1 MTRHVFSLSI
11 KILLCTSLLF
21 LLRPFMA
28 VTERE
33 KTNKKKRRDWDD
45 DETIAFAPAL
55 PCAPPAPGREREEG
69 AGTVGP
75 PGTGDRGFVRTGIGT
90 RACTRKSTDDVLIG
104 SGSLV
109 ISQRTESVRARDRA
123 ANIAVVLVRSQS
135 AARENQQLWWGTRR
149 GGDPDEPRGL
159 RSGDDVAS
167 ALRGYSAIAGARRGP
182 SEARQA
188 FFLSPT
194 ETASSI
200 FVSFKQFLIKESKE
214 KIVKSVNLSFGKL
227 SWGGESIAA
236 KERRSKENQILLRLN
251 DLVSSSGFVDPAA
264 AEEACGC
271 LYWVD
276 VGRNLYWFVVGM
288 RTSRKTMKW
297 ASLLKEI
304 KEKVGLSQSA
314 SPSPTAT
321 SAGGSPLSARNDFES
336 SSPSR
341 DKYELELDF
350 KRFWE
355 EFRSSSSEKE
365 KETALNMAVEIFC
378 RLVKQQPN
386 VAHLVTTLVETHI
399 FSFVVGRAFV
409 TDVEKLKISSKTRTL
424 DVSKLMRFFSEVTKE
439 GISAGSNLLYAV
451 EVLVSGPID
460 KQPLLDSGILC
471 CLIHILNALRLPAE
485 TNQRH
490 NSNSD
495 ESTEKGYEDHSAHVR
510 RLEVEGSLVHI
521 MKALSSHPSAPQ
533 SLIEDESLQVLFQM
547 VVDGSLTVFPRFREG
562 LVALHAIQLHRHA
575 MQILGLLLVNDNGS
589 TAKYIHKHHLIK
601 VLLMAVK
608 DYDPDTGD
616 SAYTMGIVD
625 LLLECVEL
633 SYRPEA
639 GGVKLREDIH
649 NAHGY
654 QFLVQFA
661 LVLSSPQRSRV
672 SQSIQ
677 SQPLVEPSISDE
689 FRTVYSVAQENSG
702 QADTSPLHISPSLSR
717 LLDVLV
723 TLAQTGPME
732 STIGSRGSKT
742 AAGKNIVH
750 GRNRSSFDKIN
761 EEIWEKGNTKV
772 RDLEAIQML
781 QDIFLKANN
790 VEVQAEVLN
799 RMFKIFSSHIDNY
812 KLCQQLRTVPLFIL
826 NMAQFPR
833 SLQEIILKI
842 LEYAVTVVNCV
853 PDQELLHLCFLL
865 PQHINTELKH
875 TILSFFVKLLSFDQ
889 QYKKVLREVGVLEVL
904 LDDLSMHKF
913 LLGSEQNQDNS
924 GHLERNSSSESFQK
938 HMEEKDAIISS
949 PKMVGS
955 GLEKFPVFEDKG
967 TIAVAWDCLVSMIK
981 KSEANQYFVRSKN
994 GLALILPFLASD
1006 IHRTGALR
1014 LLSCLIIEDTS
1025 QAHPEE
1031 LGSLIEVLKSGM
1043 VTSISGFQHKFRNEA
1058 KCDILGALW
1067 RILGVNNQAQRVF
1080 GEATGFSLLVTT
1092 LNGFNS
1098 TEGDMEDNSLMV
1110 HLKVFSFILR
1120 VVTAGVCNNPINRLE
1135 LHTNLSSQTF
1145 YDLLCESGLLCVDC
1159 EKQVIQLLL
1168 ELALEIVVPPSSAL
1182 HDESPQSSDSI
1193 HPGSNYFPL
1202 STPLGTCSPDRERV
1216 YNASAVLMLIRCL
1229 LLFTPKVQLEIL
1241 NFIEKLAQAGPFN
1254 LENLTAVGCV
1264 GLLLETIQPFLAGS
1278 SALLVHAL
1286 KIVEVLGAYRLSSSE
1301 LRVLVRYIL
1310 QMRLMR
1316 SGRILIDMMERLVQM
1331 EGMTLENVSLAP
1343 FVEMDMCRIGH
1354 ASVQVSLGERTWPPA
1369 AGYSFVCWFQFRNLL
1384 KNRAT
1389 KEAEQPSKV
1398 GPSKRKPPSGM
1409 QQSSKPNVLRIFSV
1423 GAADE
1428 GNMFYAELYLQDDGV
1443 LTLATSNSCSLSFSG
1458 LELEEDRWHHLAVV
1472 HSKPN
1477 ALAGLFQ
1484 ASVAF
1489 VYLNGKLRHTGKL
1502 GYSPSPVGKPLQ
1514 VTIGT
1519 PISCAKTT
1527 EVSWRLRCCY
1537 LFDEVLTSGSIC
1549 FMYILGRGYRGL
1561 FQDTD
1566 LLQFVPNQACG
1577 GGSMAILDSLE
1588 TELAAA
1594 SNVQKVEVPS
1604 KIGSSTKA
1612 DGSGIVWDL
1621 ERLSNLS
1628 SQLTGKKLIFAFDGT
1643 SSEAFRAS
1651 GILSILNL
1659 VDPLSAAASPIG
1671 GIPRFGRLHGDVYIC
1686 GQCVI
1691 GDSIRTIGGMA
1702 VVLALVEAS
1711 ETKDMLHMSLAL
1723 LACVLQQ
1730 SPQNVHDMQAYRGY
1744 HLLALFLHRRM
1755 SLFDHQCLEIF
1766 FQIAAC
1772 EASFPEPQK
1781 LPIAPAVTSPVNILP
1796 DSSYEDLTLSKFPDD
1811 VSSVGSQ
1818 GDLDDFSVQKDSFS
1832 HISELENVDL
1842 QAAETSNCIVLSNAD
1857 MVEHILLDWTLW
1869 VIAPVQIQVQ
1879 LLGFLERLVSMH
1891 WYRNHNLTVL
1901 RRINLVQHLLVTLQR
1916 GDVEVPVIEKLI
1928 ILLGVI
1934 LEDGF
1939 LTSELEHV
1947 VRFVIMTF
1955 DPPELTPRH
1964 QVIREPMG
1972 KHVIVRNMLLEML
1985 IDLQVTINSE
1995 ELLEQWHKIVSSKL
2009 ITYFLDEAVHP
2020 TSMRWVMTL
2029 LGVCLASSPTFA
2041 LKFRS
2046 SGGYQGLTRTLPS
2059 FYDSPEVYYTLFCL
2073 IFGKPVYPR
2082 LPEVRMLDFHALM
2095 QSDGSYGELKFVEL
2109 LESVIAMA
2117 KSTFDRL
2124 SMQCMVAHQAG
2135 NLSQFGGS
2143 LVAEF
2148 MEGTADMTG
2157 ELQGEALMHKTY
2169 AARLM
2174 GGEAAAP
2181 AAATSVLRF
2190 MVDLAKM
2197 CPLFSAVCRRP
2208 EFLETCVDLYFSCV
2222 RAACAVKMAKGLSV
2236 RVPDEKNLNDSDDA
2250 HSSQHTFSSLPQEH
2264 DQSSKTSIS
2273 IGSFPAA
2280 QKSTSSEDMGG
2291 SHNDLVEDSDKACGL
2306 PPQQSSE
2313 PLVRVGG
2320 QIAPNSDFD
2329 RLEKVSS
2336 VTSSAHEFGHYN
2348 NINESAD
2355 AFPLTDSLS
2364 STSVVVP
2371 DSPIISEKSNSKLV
2385 FTPSTPPVVAL
2396 TSWLGSN
2403 AGNSSEGKTQISATP
2418 LVNSSASQSEV
2429 DATQDSKSSS
2439 QGPSP
2444 ANMFLPVTARLLI
2457 ETEESGYGGGPCA
2470 SAATAVLDFIAEVLA
2485 DIVTEY
2491 LKATPIVESILE
2503 SVPLYV
2509 DVESALVFQGL
2520 CLSRL
2525 MNFLERRLLRDDE
2538 EEEKKLDKN
2547 RWSAN
2552 LDSLC
2557 WMIVDRV
2564 YMGAFPQPG
2573 GVLRTLEFLLSML
2586 QLANKDGRIEEA
2598 TPSGKGLLSITRGN
2612 RQLETYVHALLK
2624 NTNRMILYCFLPSF
2638 LSTIGEE
2645 DFLSCLGLQI
2655 EPRKMGP
2662 PISSSEDE
2670 SGVNICTI
2678 LQLLIANKRLVLCP
2692 SNVDTDLICCLCINL
2707 ISLLWDARK
2716 SAQNMAI
2723 EIIKY
2728 LLLHRRASLEEL
2740 LVSKPN
2746 QGQQLDVLRGG
2757 FDKLLTGGSPNF
2769 FEWLQSSEQAI
2780 NKVLEQCA
2788 AIMWVQYIS
2797 GSAKFPGV
2805 RIKGM
2810 EGRRKRE
2817 MSKRS
2822 KEAAKL
2828 DLKHWEQ
2835 INERRYALELVRD
2848 AMSTELR
2855 VVRQDKYGWVL
2866 HAESEWQTH
2875 LQQLV
2880 HERGLLPMSNSSSTV
2895 ELQWQLCPIEGP
2907 YRMRKKLERCTL
2919 RIDTIQIILSK
2930 QFDLVF
2936 SEAIDEKN
2944 ENLSEM
2950 RNGSFLHLLADGSKQ
2965 NSFDGP
2971 EFDDSSFQEAEDFKD
2986 GDSTSARIG
2995 LNDDRGSSVNEAS
3008 LHSALEYGVKSSVA
3022 SFQMTDSMNAKS
3034 DLGSPW
3040 QSSSVR
3046 TDEVKPVE
3054 DKPEKELLDN
3064 GEYLIRPYLEPL
3076 EKIRFKYNCERV
3088 VGLDKHDGIFLIG
3101 ELCLYVIENYYI
3113 DKSGCICEKQCEDEL
3128 SVIDQAL
3135 GVKKDVTGSS
3145 EFQSKSPPPSWSEG
3159 VKTSVGG
3166 RAWAYNGGAWG
3177 KEKVAGSGTMPH
3189 LWRMWKLD
3197 SVHELLK
3204 RDYQLRP
3211 VAIEIFSMDGCND
3224 LLVFHKKER
3233 DEVFRNLIAMNLPRN
3248 RMLDTTISGSSKQE
3262 SNEGSRL
3269 FKIMAKSFSKRW
3281 QNGEISNFQYLMHLN
3296 TLAGRGYSDLTQYP
3310 VFPWILADYDSE
3322 VLDLKNPKSFR
3333 KLDKPMGC
3341 QTPEGEE
3348 EFKKRYESWDD
3359 PDVPKF
3365 HYGSHY
3371 SSAGIVLFYL
3381 LRLPPFSTENLKLQ
3395 GGQFDHADRLFNSV
3409 RDTWSSAAGKGNT
3422 SDVKELIPEFFY
3434 MPEFL
3439 ENRFNLD
3446 LGVKQSG
3453 EKVGDVL
3460 LPSWAKGSP
3469 REFIKRHREALES
3482 DYVSE
3487 NLHHWIDLIFG
3498 YKQRGKAAE
3507 EAVNVFY
3514 HYTYEGSVDID
3525 AVSDPAMKA
3534 SILAQINHFGQTPK
3548 QLFQKPHVK
3557 RRSDRKLPHPLR
3569 HSNHLQPHMIR
3580 RTSSSISQIVTF
3592 NDKILLAGPN
3602 NLLKP
3607 TAYSNYIAWG
3617 FPDRSLR
3624 FLSYD
3629 QDKLL
3634 STHENLHLGNQI
3646 HCARISQDGQILA
3659 TGGNGGLVSVWRITE
3674 DGNGTRG
3681 LRRLNLQR
3689 ALYAHTAKVTCLYVS
3704 QPYTLIV
3711 SGSDDCTVILWDLS
3725 SLVFVKQLPEFPSP
3739 ISAIYVNDLTG
3750 EIVTAAG
3757 VVLAVWSINGDCL
3770 AVMNT
3775 SQLPSD
3781 FILSVTSAIFSDWW
3795 ETNWYVTGHQSGAI
3809 KVWHMVHHTDDE
3821 AIGRSKVGNHG
3832 TGKLGQG
3839 GQGPEYRLVLYKV
3852 LKWHAHPVTALHL
3865 TGDLKQLLSGD
3876 AGGNLISWTLPDE
3889 SIKSGSFSHG

>member
-1 MTRHVFSLSI
+1 
-11 KILLCTSLLF
+11 
-21 LLRPFMA
+21 
-28 VTERE
+28 
-33 KTNKKKRRDWDD
+33 
-45 DETIAFAPAL
+45 
-55 PCAPPAPGREREEG
+55 
-69 AGTVGP
+69 
-75 PGTGDRGFVRTGIGT
+75 
-90 RACTRKSTDDVLIG
+90 
-104 SGSLV
+104 
-109 ISQRTESVRARDRA
+109 
-123 ANIAVVLVRSQS
+123 
-135 AARENQQLWWGTRR
+135 
-149 GGDPDEPRGL
+149 
-159 RSGDDVAS
+159 
-167 ALRGYSAIAGARRGP
+167 
-182 SEARQA
+182 
-188 FFLSPT
+188 
-194 ETASSI
+194 
-200 FVSFKQFLIKESKE
+200 
-214 KIVKSVNLSFGKL
+214 
-227 SWGGESIAA
+227 
-236 KERRSKENQILLRLN
+236 
-251 DLVSSSGFVDPAA
+251 
-264 AEEACGC
+264 
-271 LYWVD
+271 
-276 VGRNLYWFVVGM
+276 
-288 RTSRKTMKW
+288 
-297 ASLLKEI
+297 
-304 KEKVGLSQSA
+304 
-314 SPSPTAT
+314 
-321 SAGGSPLSARNDFES
+321 
-336 SSPSR
+336 
-341 DKYELELDF
+341 
-350 KRFWE
+350 
-355 EFRSSSSEKE
+355 
-365 KETALNMAVEIFC
+365 
-378 RLVKQQPN
+378 
-386 VAHLVTTLVETHI
+386 
-399 FSFVVGRAFV
+399 
-409 TDVEKLKISSKTRTL
+409 
-424 DVSKLMRFFSEVTKE
+424 
-439 GISAGSNLLYAV
+439 
-451 EVLVSGPID
+451 
-460 KQPLLDSGILC
+460 
-471 CLIHILNALRLPAE
+471 
-485 TNQRH
+485 
-490 NSNSD
+490 
-495 ESTEKGYEDHSAHVR
+495 
-510 RLEVEGSLVHI
+510 

-533 SLIEDESLQVLFQM
+533 SLIEDDSLQVLFQM
-547 VVDGSLTVFPRFREG
+547 VVDGSLTVFPRFRES
-562 LVALHAIQLHRHA
+562 LLSLHAIQLHRHA

-601 VLLMAVK
+601 VLLMSVK
-608 DYDPDTGD
+608 DFDPDNGD

-654 QFLVQFA
+654 QFLIQFA
-661 LVLSSPQRSRV
+661 LVLSSPQTCQV
-672 SQSIQ
+672 VQSIQ

-689 FRTVYSVAQENSG
+689 FQRAYPVAQEHLAGNG
-702 QADTSPLHISPSLSR
+702 NTSPLHFSPSLSR

-732 STIGSRGSKT
+732 STSAVGGRGSKT
-742 AAGKNIVH
+742 TASKNIMH
-750 GRNRSSFDKIN
+750 GRNRSSSDKIN

-772 RDLEAIQML
+772 RDLEAVQML

-799 RMFKIFSSHIDNY
+799 RMFKIFSSHLDNY
-812 KLCQQLRTVPLFIL
+812 KLCQQLRTVPLFIH
-826 NMAQFPR
+826 NMAQFPP

-853 PDQELLHLCFLL
+853 PDQELLTLCFLL
-865 PQHINTELKH
+865 HQPINTKLKH
-875 TILSFFVKLLSFDQ
+875 KILCFFVKLLSFDQ
-889 QYKKVLREVGVLEVL
+889 QYKRVLQEVGVLGVL
-904 LDDLSMHKF
+904 LDDLKMHKF
-913 LLGSEQNQDNS
+913 LLGSEQSHNS
-924 GHLERNSSSESFQK
+924 SGLLERNFSSDSFQK
-938 HMEEKDAIISS
+938 HMEDKDAIISS
-949 PKMVGS
+949 PKLVGS
-955 GLEKFPVFEDKG
+955 GSEKFPVFEDNG
-967 TIAVAWDCLVSMIK
+967 TIAVAWDCLVSLIK
-981 KSEANQYFVRSKN
+981 KSATNQLFLRSVY
-994 GLALILPFLASD
+994 GVTIILPLLASD

-1014 LLSCLIIEDTS
+1014 MLSCLIIEDTA

-1043 VTSISGFQHKFRNEA
+1043 VTSISGSQHELHNEA

-1080 GEATGFSLLVTT
+1080 GDATGFSLLVTT
-1092 LNGFNS
+1092 LNSFHS
-1098 TEGDMEDNSLMV
+1098 IEGDMEDYSLMV
-1110 HLKVFSFILR
+1110 HLKVFSFIFR

-1159 EKQVIQLLL
+1159 ERQVIQLLL

-1182 HDESPQSSDSI
+1182 HDESAQSSDI
-1193 HPGSNYFPL
+1193 IQAGSTIFPL
-1202 STPLGTCSPDRERV
+1202 STPSGTCRPDSERV

-1229 LLFTPKVQLEIL
+1229 LLFTPKVQLEVL
-1241 NFIEKLAQAGPFN
+1241 NFIEKLARAGPFN
-1254 LENLTAVGCV
+1254 QENLTSVGCV

-1278 SALLVHAL
+1278 SPLLVHAL

-1301 LRVLVRYIL
+1301 LRILVRYIL
-1310 QMRLMR
+1310 QTRLMR
-1316 SGRILIDMMERLVQM
+1316 SGRILVDMMERLVQM
-1331 EGMTLENVSLAP
+1331 EGMTTENVSLAP

-1369 AGYSFVCWFQFRNLL
+1369 AGYSFVCWFQFHNLL
-1384 KNRAT
+1384 KNHAT
-1389 KEAEQPSKV
+1389 KEAEQPCKV
-1398 GPSKRKPPSGM
+1398 SPSKRKPPSGM
-1409 QQSSKPNVLRIFSV
+1409 QQSSMPNVLRMFSV

-1428 GNMFYAELYLQDDGV
+1428 ENMLYAEVYLQDDGV

-1458 LELEEDRWHHLAVV
+1458 LELEEGRWHHLAVV

-1484 ASVAF
+1484 ASVAY
-1489 VYLNGKLRHTGKL
+1489 VYLNGKLKHTGKL
-1502 GYSPSPVGKPLQ
+1502 GYSPSPVGKPLH
-1514 VTIGT
+1514 VAIGT
-1519 PISCAKTT
+1519 PISCAKNT
-1527 EVSWRLRCCY
+1527 ELSWRLRSCY

-1588 TELAAA
+1588 TELTAA
-1594 SNVQKVEVPS
+1594 SNGQKVEVPS
-1604 KIGSSTKA
+1604 KLRSSTKA

-1621 ERLSNLS
+1621 ERLTNLS
-1628 SQLTGKKLIFAFDGT
+1628 SHLCGKKLVFAFDGT

-1671 GIPRFGRLHGDVYIC
+1671 GIPRFGRLHGDIYIC
-1686 GQCVI
+1686 AQCVI

-1702 VVLALVEAS
+1702 VVLALLEAS

-1723 LACVLQQ
+1723 LACALHQ

-1755 SLFDHQCLEIF
+1755 SLFDQQCLEIF

-1781 LPIAPAVTSPVNILP
+1781 LPIAPAVTSPVDISHE
-1796 DSSYEDLTLSKFPDD
+1796 SSYEDMTLSKFSDE
-1811 VSSVGSQ
+1811 VLSIGSH

-1832 HISELENVDL
+1832 HISELENVDF
-1842 QAAETSNCIVLSNAD
+1842 QAAESSNCIVLSNAD
-1857 MVEHILLDWTLW
+1857 MVEHVLLDWTLW

-1928 ILLGVI
+1928 ILLGVV

-1964 QVIREPMG
+1964 QVLREPMG

-1985 IDLQVTINSE
+1985 IDLQVTIKSE

-2046 SGGYQGLTRTLPS
+2046 SGGYQGLMRTLPS
-2059 FYDSPEVYYTLFCL
+2059 FYDSPEIYYILFCL

-2082 LPEVRMLDFHALM
+2082 LPEVRMLDFHVLM
-2095 QSDGSYGELKFVEL
+2095 RSDGSYGELKFVEL

-2124 SMQCMVAHQAG
+2124 SIHCMMAHLAG
-2135 NLSQFGGS
+2135 NLSQFGGT
-2143 LVAEF
+2143 LVAELVD
-2148 MEGTADMTG
+2148 GTADMTG

-2197 CPLFSAVCRRP
+2197 CPRFSAVCRRP
-2208 EFLETCVDLYFSCV
+2208 EFLESCVDLYISCV
-2222 RAACAVKMAKGLSV
+2222 RATCAVKMAKGLSV
-2236 RVPDEKNLNDSDDA
+2236 TVPDEKNLHDIDDT

-2264 DQSSKTSIS
+2264 EQSSKTSTS

-2291 SHNDLVEDSDKACGL
+2291 SRNDLVEDSDNLCGL
-2306 PPQQSSE
+2306 PSQQSSE
-2313 PLVRVGG
+2313 PLMGVRY
-2320 QIAPNSDFD
+2320 QIVPSSDFD
-2329 RLEKVSS
+2329 GLENTPS
-2336 VTSSAHEFGHYN
+2336 VTSSAREFGHYN
-2348 NINESAD
+2348 NISATTD
-2355 AFPLTDSLS
+2355 AFPMTDSLS
-2364 STSVVVP
+2364 STSVIIP
-2371 DSPIISEKSNSKLV
+2371 DSPIMSEKSNSKLV
-2385 FTPSTPPVVAL
+2385 FTPSTPPVIAL
-2396 TSWLGSN
+2396 TAWLGSN
-2403 AGNSSEGKTQISATP
+2403 AGNSSEVKTQISATP
-2418 LVNSSASQSEV
+2418 LVGSSASQSELH
-2429 DATQDSKSSS
+2429 ATQDSKFGS

-2444 ANMFLPVTARLLI
+2444 ANMFFAITSKLLI

-2485 DIVTEY
+2485 DIVTEHI
-2491 LKATPIVESILE
+2491 KAAPILESILE
-2503 SVPLYV
+2503 NIPLYV
-2509 DVESALVFQGL
+2509 DAEPALVFQGL

-2547 RWSAN
+2547 RWSVN

-2564 YMGAFPQPG
+2564 YMGAFPLPG

-2598 TPSGKGLLSITRGN
+2598 TPTGKGLLSITRGS

-2638 LSTIGEE
+2638 LSTIGE
-2645 DFLSCLGLQI
+2645 DDCLSCLGLQI
-2655 EPRKMGP
+2655 EARKLDP
-2662 PISSSEDE
+2662 PINSSEDE

-2678 LQLLIANKRLVLCP
+2678 LQLLIANKRLVICP
-2692 SNVDTDLICCLCINL
+2692 SNLDTDLICCLCINL
-2707 ISLLWDARK
+2707 ISLLWDARI

-2728 LLLHRRASLEEL
+2728 LLLNRRASLEEL

-2746 QGQQLDVLRGG
+2746 QGQQLDVLHGG
-2757 FDKLLTGGSPNF
+2757 FDKLLTGSCSNF
-2769 FEWLQSSEQAI
+2769 LEWLQSSEQAI
-2780 NKVLEQCA
+2780 NKVLDQYA
-2788 AIMWVQYIS
+2788 AIVWVQYIS
-2797 GSAKFPGV
+2797 GSTRFPGV

-2817 MSKRS
+2817 MGRRS
-2822 KEAAKL
+2822 RDAAKL
-2828 DLKHWEQ
+2828 DLRHWEQ

-2880 HERGLLPMSNSSSTV
+2880 HERGIFPMRNNFLSV
-2895 ELQWQLCPIEGP
+2895 EQEWQLCPIEGP

-2919 RIDTIQIILSK
+2919 KFDNIQSIICK
-2930 QFDLVF
+2930 QFDLVD
-2936 SEAIDEKN
+2936 SELINEKN
-2944 ENLSEM
+2944 ESNPDICS
-2950 RNGSFLHLLADGSKQ
+2950 GSFLHLPGYASEQ
-2965 NSFDGP
+2965 NSLDGP
-2971 EFDDSSFQEAEDFKD
+2971 ECDDSYFQEAEDFKD

-2995 LNDDRGSSVNEAS
+2995 FNDDRCSSVNEAS
-3008 LHSALEYGVKSSVA
+3008 LHSALEFGLKASVA
-3022 SFQMTDSMNAKS
+3022 SFQMTDSMHAKS

-3064 GEYLIRPYLEPL
+3064 GECLIRPYLEPL

-3113 DKSGCICEKQCEDEL
+3113 DNTGCICEKRCEDEL
-3128 SVIDQAL
+3128 SVIDQVL

-3145 EFQSKSPPPSWSEG
+3145 EFQSKSPPSWSG
-3159 VKTSVGG
+3159 VKTSIGG

-3177 KEKVAGSGTMPH
+3177 KEKVCSSGNMPH
-3189 LWRMWKLD
+3189 LWHMWKLD

-3233 DEVFRNLIAMNLPRN
+3233 DEVFRNLISMNLPRSK
-3248 RMLDTTISGSSKQE
+3248 MLDTTISGASKQE

-3296 TLAGRGYSDLTQYP
+3296 TLAGRGYSNLTQYP
-3310 VFPWILADYDSE
+3310 VFPWILANYESE
-3322 VLDLKNPKSFR
+3322 VLDLTNPKTFR

-3460 LPSWAKGSP
+3460 LPPWAKGSN
-3469 REFIKRHREALES
+3469 REFIKKHREALES

-3507 EAVNVFY
+3507 EALNVFY
-3514 HYTYEGSVDID
+3514 HYTYEGNVDID

-3557 RRSDRKLPHPLR
+3557 RRWVRKLPHPLR
-3569 HSNHLQPHMIR
+3569 YSNHLQPHIIR

-3592 NDKILLAGPN
+3592 NDKVLVAGPN
-3602 NLLKP
+3602 HLLKP
-3607 TAYSNYIAWG
+3607 ATYSKYIAWG

-3624 FLSYD
+3624 FLGYD

-3646 HCARISQDGQILA
+3646 HCSRISQDGQTLV
-3659 TGGNGGLVSVWRITE
+3659 TGGNDGLVCVWRITE

-3681 LRRLNLQR
+3681 QRHLNLQR
-3689 ALYAHTAKVTCLYVS
+3689 ALCAHTAKVTCLYVS

-3711 SGSDDCTVILWDLS
+3711 SGSADCTVIIWDLS
-3725 SLVFVKQLPEFPSP
+3725 SLVFVKQLPEFPAP

-3750 EIVTAAG
+3750 EILTAAG

-3770 AVMNT
+3770 AVVNT

-3781 FILSVTSAIFSDWW
+3781 LILSVTSTTFSDWW
-3795 ETNWYVTGHQSGAI
+3795 ETNWYVTGHQSGAV

-3821 AIGRSKVGNHG
+3821 ATGRSKLGNHG
-3832 TGKLGQG
+3832 TGILGQG
-3839 GQGPEYRLVLYKV
+3839 DQGPEYILVLYKV
-3852 LKWHAHPVTALHL
+3852 LKWHMHPVTALHL
-3865 TGDLKQLLSGD
+3865 TSDLKQLLSGD
-3876 AGGNLISWTLPDE
+3876 SGGNLMSWTLPE
-3889 SIKSGSFSHG
+3889 ENFKGSFNHG

>member
-1 MTRHVFSLSI
+1 MF
-11 KILLCTSLLF
+11 
-21 LLRPFMA
+21 
-28 VTERE
+28 
-33 KTNKKKRRDWDD
+33 
-45 DETIAFAPAL
+45 
-55 PCAPPAPGREREEG
+55 
-69 AGTVGP
+69 
-75 PGTGDRGFVRTGIGT
+75 
-90 RACTRKSTDDVLIG
+90 
-104 SGSLV
+104 
-109 ISQRTESVRARDRA
+109 
-123 ANIAVVLVRSQS
+123 QS
-135 AARENQQLWWGTRR
+135 
-149 GGDPDEPRGL
+149 
-159 RSGDDVAS
+159 
-167 ALRGYSAIAGARRGP
+167 
-182 SEARQA
+182 
-188 FFLSPT
+188 
-194 ETASSI
+194 
-200 FVSFKQFLIKESKE
+200 
-214 KIVKSVNLSFGKL
+214 
-227 SWGGESIAA
+227 
-236 KERRSKENQILLRLN
+236 
-251 DLVSSSGFVDPAA
+251 
-264 AEEACGC
+264 
-271 LYWVD
+271 
-276 VGRNLYWFVVGM
+276 
-288 RTSRKTMKW
+288 SRKTMKW

-304 KEKVGLSQSA
+304 KEKVGLSQPA

-341 DKYELELDF
+341 DKHELELDF
-350 KRFWE
+350 KRFWD
-355 EFRSSSSEKE
+355 EFRSSGSEKE
-365 KETALNMAVEIFC
+365 KEAALNMAVEIFC
-378 RLVKQQPN
+378 RLVKQQAN
-386 VAHLVTTLVETHI
+386 IAHLVTTLVEIHI

-409 TDVEKLKISSKTRTL
+409 TDVEKLKISSKTRSL
-424 DVSKLMRFFSEVTKE
+424 DVTKLLRFFSEVTKE
-439 GISAGSNLLYAV
+439 GISPGSNLLYAV

-471 CLIHILNALRLPAE
+471 SLIHILNAFLLPAE
-485 TNQRH
+485 ANQRQV
-490 NSNSD
+490 SNSD
-495 ESTEKGYEDHSAHVR
+495 ESKVEDHSAHVR

-521 MKALSSHPSAPQ
+521 MKALSSHSSAPQ
-533 SLIEDESLQVLFQM
+533 SLIEDDSLQVLFQM
-547 VVDGSLTVFPRFREG
+547 VVDGSLIVFPRFREG

-608 DYDPDTGD
+608 SFDPDAGD

-639 GGVKLREDIH
+639 GGVRLREDIH

-661 LVLSSPQRSRV
+661 LILSSPQK
-672 SQSIQ
+672 SQVVQPIQ
-677 SQPLVEPSISDE
+677 SQSLLKPSISDE
-689 FRTVYSVAQENSG
+689 FHTNYSVAQENLAG
-702 QADTSPLHISPSLSR
+702 KGDTSALHFSPSLSR

-732 STIGSRGSKT
+732 STTTVGSRVSKT
-742 AAGKNIVH
+742 AAGKIIMH
-750 GRNRSSFDKIN
+750 GRNRSSSDKIN

-799 RMFKIFSSHIDNY
+799 RMFKIFSSHLDNY
-812 KLCQQLRTVPLFIL
+812 QLCQQLRTVPLFIH
-826 NMAQFPR
+826 NMAQFPP

-853 PDQELLHLCFLL
+853 PDQELLTLCFLL
-865 PQHINTELKH
+865 HRPINTELKH

-904 LDDLSMHKF
+904 LDDLKMHKF
-913 LLGSEQNQDNS
+913 LLGSEQNQSNS
-924 GHLERNSSSESFQK
+924 GLLERNSSSDSFQK
-938 HMEEKDAIISS
+938 HMEDKDAIISS
-949 PKMVGS
+949 PKLVGS
-955 GLEKFPVFEDKG
+955 GSDKFPVFEDKG
-967 TIAVAWDCLVSMIK
+967 TIAVAWDCLVSLIK
-981 KSEANQYFVRSKN
+981 KSEANQVFLRSVN
-994 GLALILPFLASD
+994 GVTIILPFLASD

-1014 LLSCLIIEDTS
+1014 MLSCLIIEDTS
-1025 QAHPEE
+1025 QVHPEE

-1043 VTSISGFQHKFRNEA
+1043 VTSISGSQHKLHNEA
-1058 KCDILGALW
+1058 KCDVLGALW
-1067 RILGVNNQAQRVF
+1067 RILGVNHQAQRVF

-1092 LNGFNS
+1092 LNSFHS
-1098 TEGDMEDNSLMV
+1098 IEGDMEEYPLMV
-1110 HLKVFSFILR
+1110 HLKVFSFIFR
-1120 VVTAGVCNNPINRLE
+1120 VVTAGVCNNPVNRLE

-1182 HDESPQSSDSI
+1182 HDESVQSSDI
-1193 HPGSNYFPL
+1193 IQAGSSFFPL
-1202 STPLGTCSPDRERV
+1202 SSPLGSCRPDRERV

-1229 LLFTPKVQLEIL
+1229 LLFTPKVQLEVL

-1254 LENLTAVGCV
+1254 QENLTSVGCV
-1264 GLLLETIQPFLAGS
+1264 GLLLETIQPFLAGTS
-1278 SALLVHAL
+1278 PLLVHAL
-1286 KIVEVLGAYRLSSSE
+1286 KIVKVLGAYRLSSSE
-1301 LRVLVRYIL
+1301 LRILVRYIL
-1310 QMRLMR
+1310 QMRLTR
-1316 SGRILIDMMERLVQM
+1316 SGRVLIDMMERLVQM
-1331 EGMTLENVSLAP
+1331 EGMTSENISLAP

-1389 KEAEQPSKV
+1389 KEAEQLCKV
-1398 GPSKRKPPSGM
+1398 GPSKRKPPPGV
-1409 QQSSKPNVLRIFSV
+1409 QQSSRPNVLRIFSV
-1423 GAADE
+1423 GASDE
-1428 GNMFYAELYLQDDGV
+1428 ENMFYAELYLQEDGV

-1458 LELEEDRWHHLAVV
+1458 LELEEGRWQHLAVV

-1484 ASVAF
+1484 ASVAY
-1489 VYLNGKLRHTGKL
+1489 VYLNGKLRHTGKM

-1514 VTIGT
+1514 VALGT
-1519 PISCAKTT
+1519 PVSCAKNT
-1527 EVSWRLRCCY
+1527 ELSWRLRCCY

-1577 GGSMAILDSLE
+1577 GGSMAILDALE
-1588 TELAAA
+1588 IELAAA
-1594 SNVQKVEVPS
+1594 SNGQKVEVPS
-1604 KIGSSTKA
+1604 KMGSSSKA
-1612 DGSGIVWDL
+1612 DGSGIVWEL
-1621 ERLSNLS
+1621 ERLTNLS
-1628 SQLTGKKLIFAFDGT
+1628 SQLSGKKLIFAFDGT

-1651 GILSILNL
+1651 GILSMLNL
-1659 VDPLSAAASPIG
+1659 VDPLSAAASTIG
-1671 GIPRFGRLHGDVYIC
+1671 GIPRFGRLHGDIYIC
-1686 GQCVI
+1686 GQRVI

-1723 LACVLQQ
+1723 LACALHQ

-1772 EASFPEPQK
+1772 EASLPEPQK
-1781 LPIAPAVTSPVNILP
+1781 LPIAPAITSPVDISHE
-1796 DSSYEDLTLSKFPDD
+1796 SSYEDMSKFSEE
-1811 VSSVGSQ
+1811 VSSVGSH

-1832 HISELENVDL
+1832 HVSELENVDL
-1842 QAAETSNCIVLSNAD
+1842 PAVETSNCIVLSNAD
-1857 MVEHILLDWTLW
+1857 MVEHVLLDWTLW

-1955 DPPELTPRH
+1955 DPPELTSRQ
-1964 QVIREPMG
+1964 QVTRESMG

-1985 IDLQVTINSE
+1985 IDLQVTITSE

-2029 LGVCLASSPTFA
+2029 LGVCLASSPTFS

-2059 FYDSPEVYYTLFCL
+2059 FYDSPEIYYILFCL

-2124 SMQCMVAHQAG
+2124 SMQCMMAHQAG
-2135 NLSQFGGS
+2135 NLSQFGGT
-2143 LVAEF
+2143 LVAELV
-2148 MEGTADMTG
+2148 EGTTDMTG

-2174 GGEAAAP
+2174 GGEATAP
-2181 AAATSVLRF
+2181 ATATSVLRF

-2197 CPLFSAVCRRP
+2197 CPLFSAVCRRF
-2208 EFLETCVDLYFSCV
+2208 EFLESCVDQYFSCV
-2222 RAACAVKMAKGLSV
+2222 RATCAVKMAKGLV
-2236 RVPDEKNLNDSDDA
+2236 RVPDEKNLQDSDDT
-2250 HSSQHTFSSLPQEH
+2250 HSSQHTFSSLPLEH
-2264 DQSSKTSIS
+2264 EQSSKTSIS

-2291 SHNDLVEDSDKACGL
+2291 SHNDLAEECNKLCGT

-2313 PLVRVGG
+2313 PLIGMRG
-2320 QIAPNSDFD
+2320 QIVPSTDFD
-2329 RLEKVSS
+2329 GLEKIPS

-2348 NINESAD
+2348 NISETTD
-2355 AFPLTDSLS
+2355 AFPMTDSLS
-2364 STSVVVP
+2364 SASVVVP
-2371 DSPIISEKSNSKLV
+2371 DSPIISEKSDSKLV
-2385 FTPSTPPVVAL
+2385 LTPSTPPVVAM

-2403 AGNSSEGKTQISATP
+2403 AGKSGEVKTQISATP
-2418 LVNSSASQSEV
+2418 LVGSSASQSEL
-2429 DATQDSKSSS
+2429 DATPDLKSGSH
-2439 QGPSP
+2439 GPSP
-2444 ANMFLPVTARLLI
+2444 ANKFFAITPKLLI

-2491 LKATPIVESILE
+2491 IKAAPIVELVLE
-2503 SVPLYV
+2503 NIPLYV
-2509 DVESALVFQGL
+2509 DAESALVFQGL

-2547 RWSAN
+2547 RWSVN
-2552 LDSLC
+2552 LDNLC

-2586 QLANKDGRIEEA
+2586 QLVNKDGRIEEV
-2598 TPSGKGLLSITRGN
+2598 TPIGKGLLSIKRGS
-2612 RQLETYVHALLK
+2612 RQLDTYVQALLK

-2638 LSTIGEE
+2638 LSTIGED

-2655 EPRKMGP
+2655 EARKMGP
-2662 PISSSEDE
+2662 PINSSEDE

-2692 SNVDTDLICCLCINL
+2692 SNLDTDLICCLCINL
-2707 ISLLWDARK
+2707 ISLLWDARR

-2746 QGQQLDVLRGG
+2746 QGQQLDVLHGG
-2757 FDKLLTGGSPNF
+2757 FDKLLTGNSSNF

-2817 MSKRS
+2817 MSRRS
-2822 KEAAKL
+2822 RDAAKL
-2828 DLKHWEQ
+2828 DLRHWEQ

-2880 HERGLLPMSNSSSTV
+2880 HERGLFPMRNNSSSV
-2895 ELQWQLCPIEGP
+2895 EEEWQLCPIEGP

-2919 RIDTIQIILSK
+2919 KIDTIQSILSK
-2930 QFDLVF
+2930 QFDWVNSELVN
-2936 SEAIDEKN
+2936 EKN
-2944 ENLSEM
+2944 ESNPETCS
-2950 RNGSFLHLLADGSKQ
+2950 GSFLHLLADASKQ

-2971 EFDDSSFQEAEDFKD
+2971 EFDDSSFQEAEGFKD

-2995 LNDDRGSSVNEAS
+2995 LNDDRCSSVNEAS
-3008 LHSALEYGVKSSVA
+3008 LHSALEFGVKSSVA
-3022 SFQMTDSMNAKS
+3022 SFQMTDSMHAKS
-3034 DLGSPW
+3034 DLGFPW

-3113 DKSGCICEKQCEDEL
+3113 DNSGCICEKQCEDEL

-3159 VKTSVGG
+3159 VKTSIGG
-3166 RAWAYNGGAWG
+3166 RAWEYNGGAWG
-3177 KEKVAGSGTMPH
+3177 KEKVCSSGNMLH

-3233 DEVFRNLIAMNLPRN
+3233 DEVFRTLIAMNLPRN
-3248 RMLDTTISGSSKQE
+3248 RMLDITISGSSKQE

-3310 VFPWILADYDSE
+3310 VFPWILADYESK
-3322 VLDLKNPKSFR
+3322 VLDLTNPKTFR

-3439 ENRFNLD
+3439 ENQFNLD
-3446 LGVKQSG
+3446 LGIKQSG

-3460 LPSWAKGSP
+3460 LPPWAKGSP
-3469 REFIKRHREALES
+3469 REFIKKHREALES

-3514 HYTYEGSVDID
+3514 HYTYEGNVDID

-3548 QLFQKPHVK
+3548 QLFRKPHVK

-3569 HSNHLQPHMIR
+3569 HSNHLQPHIIR
-3580 RTSSSISQIVTF
+3580 RTSSSISQIGTF
-3592 NDKILLAGPN
+3592 SDKVLVAGPN

-3607 TAYSNYIAWG
+3607 ITYSKYIAWG

-3646 HCARISQDGQILA
+3646 HCTGISQDGQILV
-3659 TGGNGGLVSVWRITE
+3659 TGGDDGLVSVWRITE

-3681 LRRLNLQR
+3681 QRRLNLQR
-3689 ALYAHTAKVTCLYVS
+3689 ALCAHTAKVTCLYVS

-3725 SLVFVKQLPEFPSP
+3725 SLVFVKQLPEFPAP

-3757 VVLAVWSINGDCL
+3757 VVLAIWSINGDCL
-3770 AVMNT
+3770 AVVNT

-3781 FILSVTSAIFSDWW
+3781 FILSVTSTTFSDWW

-3821 AIGRSKVGNHG
+3821 ASGRSKLGNHG
-3832 TGKLGQG
+3832 TGNLGQV

-3852 LKWHAHPVTALHL
+3852 LKWHMHAVTALHL
-3865 TGDLKQLLSGD
+3865 TNDLRQLLSGD
-3876 AGGNLISWTLPDE
+3876 SGGNLMSWTLPEE
-3889 SIKSGSFSHG
+3889 SLKGSFNHGG